1 MVNRSCPKGLLAMST
16 ACLITS
22 LLSLTPSSA
31 AQKSTAAAA
40 SVSKLTVT
48 FDGGQLAKKL
58 NIKIIPKI
66 ANSIDDAPFMN
77 GEPEHLRISFDN
89 DKVTDNFEWQR
100 QILIY
105 PLAPYSQLF
114 KGKERVEFDKTVG
127 SLKSIVQKRSAAGV
141 KELPML
147 PAIESYEVFHSH
159 VKILDYKGG
168 TCVAFITCYA
178 QDEAPFKNGDFFYSY
193 QGLSSDGKYYIS
205 LTYPVKAKALK
216 DNTPLKAGIK
226 LLTNLPDKEFT
237 PSLSEID
244 KMIESISIK

>member
-1 MVNRSCPKGLLAMST
+1 MVNRFYPNALLALST
-16 ACLITS
+16 ACLVAS
-22 LLSLTPSSA
+22 LVSLAPGSA
-31 AQKSTAAAA
+31 AQKNSTAAAG
-40 SVSKLTVT
+40 VSKLAVT
-48 FDGGQLAKKL
+48 FDGAHLAKTL
-58 NIKIIPKI
+58 NIKIVPKTP
-66 ANSIDDAPFMN
+66 NSIDDAPFMN
-77 GEPEHLRISFDN
+77 GEPEHLQISFDN
-89 DKVTDNFEWQR
+89 DKINDGFDWHR
-100 QILIY
+100 QILVY
-105 PLAPYSQLF
+105 PLTPYSQLF
-114 KGKERVEFDKTVG
+114 TGKERTEFDKTVG

-147 PAIESYEVFHSH
+147 PAMESYEVFHSH

-168 TCVAFITCYA
+168 TGVAFITCYA